1 MTNKD
6 DQDDRCQDP
15 AELRKR
21 AEEMAREH
29 ATGSPEHLEALSS
42 EETRR
47 MLHELQVHQIELE
60 MQNEELR
67 MAQTELDAARAR
79 YFDLYNLAPVGYCT
93 LSEPGLILEANLTA
107 ATLLGV
113 ARSALGK
120 QPITR
125 FIFREDQ
132 DIYYLHRKHL
142 FETGEPQVCELRMVK
157 KDGAPFWARLEA
169 TVAKGADGAP
179 VGRIVLSDI
188 TERKGVEQVLRTFKA
203 IFDTANFGA
212 AIGDLNG
219 VLTYVNDCFA
229 SVHGYEAQELAGH
242 PLRWSHNETQQE
254 EVELLLGQLTR
265 EGSFK
270 AQEVGH
276 CHRDGTEFPMLM
288 TGHVVRDEHGE
299 PECFAATAIDLSEQ
313 KALES
318 RLQQAQKMESV
329 GRLAGGVAHDFN
341 NMLGV
346 ILGHTDLALM
356 RVDPASPFHVD
367 LMAIRK
373 AAEHSADLTR
383 QLLAFARK
391 QTVAPKVLD
400 LNEAVEGMIEMLRR
414 LIGEDIDLAWLP
426 DKNLWPVKVDP
437 SQIDQVLANLCI
449 NARDAITG
457 VGTLTI
463 ETGSA
468 AFDEAYC
475 AGHPGCVPGEYV
487 LLAVSDDGSGMDKET
502 QEKLFEPFYTTKAMG
517 KGTGLGLATV
527 YGIVKQNNGF
537 INVYSEPGHGTT
549 FKIYLPW
556 HVGKA
561 EQRKSIDSPQA
572 ISHGHETVLLVEDE
586 SQILTITTTMLEHH
600 GYTVLAASTPS
611 GAIRLAYDHP
621 GEIHLLITDVV
632 MPEMNGRKLAERLM
646 PLHSTLK
653 LLFMSGYT
661 ANVIAHQGVLDEGVH
676 FIQKP
681 FSMKDFATKVREVL
695 DQK

>member
-1 MTNKD
+1 
-6 DQDDRCQDP
+6 
-15 AELRKR
+15 
-21 AEEMAREH
+21 
-29 ATGSPEHLEALSS
+29 
-42 EETRR
+42 
-47 MLHELQVHQIELE
+47 
-60 MQNEELR
+60 
-67 MAQTELDAARAR
+67 
-79 YFDLYNLAPVGYCT
+79 
-93 LSEPGLILEANLTA
+93 
-107 ATLLGV
+107 
-113 ARSALGK
+113 
-120 QPITR
+120 
-125 FIFREDQ
+125 
-132 DIYYLHRKHL
+132 
-142 FETGEPQVCELRMVK
+142 
-157 KDGAPFWARLEA
+157 
-169 TVAKGADGAP
+169 
-179 VGRIVLSDI
+179 
-188 TERKGVEQVLRTFKA
+188 
-203 IFDTANFGA
+203 
-212 AIGDLNG
+212 LNG

-229 SVHGYEAQELAGH
+229 ADHGYEAQELAGH

-254 EVELLLGQLTR
+254 QVELLLRQLTC

-276 CHRDGTEFPMLM
+276 CRRDGTAFPMLM
-288 TGHVVRDEHGE
+288 TGHVVKDEHGA
-299 PECFAATAIDLSEQ
+299 PECFAATAIDLSER
-313 KALES
+313 KELES
-318 RLQQAQKMESV
+318 QLQQAQKMESV

-356 RVDPASPFHVD
+356 RVDPASPLQTD

-383 QLLAFARK
+383 QLLTFARK
-391 QTVAPKVLD
+391 QTTAPKVLD
-400 LNEAVEGMIEMLRR
+400 LNEAVEGMLEMLRR
-414 LIGEDIDLAWLP
+414 LIGEDIDLVWLP

-437 SQIDQVLANLCI
+437 SQIDQILANLCI

-457 VGTLTI
+457 VGKLTI
-463 ETGSA
+463 ETGST

-475 AGHPGCVPGEYV
+475 AGHPGFVPGEYV
-487 LLAVSDDGSGMDKET
+487 LLAVSDNGSGMDKET

-561 EQRKSIDSPQA
+561 ERRKTIDSIKA
-572 ISHGHETVLLVEDE
+572 ISRGHETVLLVEDE
-586 SQILTITTTMLEHH
+586 PGILAITTTILEHQ
-600 GYTVLAASTPS
+600 GYTVLAASTP
-611 GAIRLAYDHP
+611 GEAIRLAHDHP

-661 ANVIAHQGVLDEGVH
+661 ANVIAPQGVLDEGVH

-695 DQK
+695 DRK